1 MPKYAHKLLNNN
13 KIPTMTSQQPCEKQG
28 QFGQISFIIGGH
40 AYPLD
45 NQEWISPVQHNEKSN

>member
-1 MPKYAHKLLNNN
+1 
-13 KIPTMTSQQPCEKQG
+13 MTSQQPCEKQG